1 MKVYTTDRIRN
12 VVILGHGGSGKTS
25 LVEAMAYLSG
35 VTSRMGSVSEGNTVS
50 DYDKEE
56 IKRKFSIN
64 TTVMPIIWGDIKVNV
79 LDTPGYFDFVGEAEE
94 AAAAADAAV
103 IVINGKNG
111 VEVGTQKA
119 WDLCEKYKLPRMFFV
134 SNMDV
139 DNASF
144 RQVVEDLTDLYGKK
158 IAPIHLPIRENEK
171 FVGYVNVVRQEGR
184 RWLEKGEKEPCEIP
198 DYSME
203 YLEKYRENLL
213 EAVAETSEEFM
224 DRYFAGETF
233 SPAEIMAA
241 LTMNVDDGS
250 IVPVAM
256 GSPVNFQGVI
266 NLLDD
271 IVQYFPSPDKRTI
284 AGINMKTSE
293 IYEANYDFAKA
304 KSAFVF
310 KTIVDPFI
318 GKYSLVK
325 VASGVIKN
333 DDVLYNVNRDE
344 EVKLNKLYIMEGS
357 KPIEIS
363 ELHAGDIGAI
373 GKLNV
378 TRTGDSLATK
388 NTPIQ
393 YAGIDTSTPYTY
405 KRYFAKNKGEEDKVA
420 QALAKMMLED
430 LTMKAV
436 NDAENRQTLIYG
448 MGDQHIDII
457 ASKLLTKYKVE
468 IDLARPK
475 VAFRETIRKS
485 SDVEAKYKKQS
496 GGHGQYGHV
505 KMRFA
510 NSGDMETPYVFEQVV
525 VGGAVP
531 KNYFPAVEKGI
542 QESVQRGPLAAYPVV
557 GVKATLYDGSYHPVD
572 SSEMAFKTAA
582 MQAFKKGFM
591 EASPVLLEPIASLK
605 VTVPDKFTGDVMGD
619 LNKRRGRVLGMN
631 PDHKGN
637 QIIEADIPMMELYG
651 YSTQLR
657 SMTGGAGNFAYE
669 FARYEQAP
677 SDIQAKEVEARANKV
692 KSMEE

>member
-35 VTSRMGSVSEGNTVS
+35 VTSRMGSISEGNTVS

-119 WDLCEKYKLPRMFFV
+119 WELCEKYKLPRMFFV

-144 RQVVEDLTDLYGKK
+144 RQVVEDLTELYGKK

-184 RWLEKGEKEPCEIP
+184 RWLEKGEKEPCDIP

-241 LTMNVDDGS
+241 LTMNVDECS

-333 DDVLYNVNRDE
+333 DDLLYNVNRDE
-344 EVKLNKLYIMEGS
+344 EVKLNKLYVMEGS
-357 KPIEIS
+357 KPIEVP

-378 TRTGDSLATK
+378 TRTGDTLATK

-393 YAGIDTSTPYTY
+393 YAGVDTSTPYTY

-457 ASKLLTKYKVE
+457 ASKLLSKYKVE
-468 IDLARPK
+468 IELARPK
-475 VAFRETIRKS
+475 VAFRETIRKN

-582 MQAFKKGFM
+582 IQAFKKGFM

-637 QIIEADIPMMELYG
+637 QIIESDIPMMELYG

-657 SMTGGAGNFAYE
+657 SMTGGSGNFAYE

-677 SDIQAKEVEARANKV
+677 SDIQAKEVEARASKV